1 MCYTNFLY
9 FPKPIPSDST
19 IIVES
24 QKATQLSI
32 NFDAHRYVLVRRLGR
47 VFERT
52 NKAAS
57 RVLYRWYLEDLTVS
71 GRTYAEV
78 LAADY
83 ALYQQAFGVG
93 GRYYGDTL
101 PTDPSTIP

>member
-1 MCYTNFLY
+1 MNGVC
-9 FPKPIPSDST
+9 
-19 IIVES
+19 
-24 QKATQLSI
+24 
-32 NFDAHRYVLVRRLGR
+32 
-47 VFERT
+47 
-52 NKAAS
+52 
-57 RVLYRWYLEDLTVS
+57 VS
-71 GRTYAEV
+71 PQRGGLIHV